1 MSYPS
6 VTVYTLKTSMETGSW
21 IFMGITCIKSAFEIP
36 TLFEAIK
43 SQIDQLSFCT
53 RRYTNLPAIK
63 LAQKLVEIT

>member
-1 MSYPS
+1 
-6 VTVYTLKTSMETGSW
+6 
-21 IFMGITCIKSAFEIP
+21 MGITCIKSALEIP

-63 LAQKLVEIT
+63 LAQKLVEISRN